1 MVIQLLGRLLTCFEK
16 SDEISQHLAVDQNWT
31 KTDFKA
37 AVAFARTME
46 DGPNC
51 LNIDLEELKIF
62 LVQKRGFLLRL
73 LENPNLLEHGRFT
86 GLLWATFHLT
96 EELAV
101 RPSMENLPNADSNQ
115 LSMDIQRVYRSLAAE
130 WVSYVEHLKSDYP
143 FLFPLVTRINPF
155 KEHPSTVVA

>member
-1 MVIQLLGRLLTCFEK
+1 M
-16 SDEISQHLAVDQNWT
+16 
-31 KTDFKA
+31 
-37 AVAFARTME
+37 
-46 DGPNC
+46 
-51 LNIDLEELKIF
+51 
-62 LVQKRGFLLRL
+62 RL